1 MHDAYCLLPF
11 TSYYHPQTKGK
22 KRTTYRSKI
31 TTPDIKKAYRKQAQ
45 LYHPDKATRHNMT
58 TAEATSRFAEIAEA
72 YQTLVDTQSRYEY
85 DWELLEMEDEYEDE
99 RLFLEEEEKLQRRR
113 DQQYQQQSYEQQQ
126 QYNSASAHDY
136 GDNAYYD
143 ASSLYE
149 KIRNGASNFNTWKDN
164 IDPWAVFEDFFFQD
178 YTAQMG
184 GGSSSYSNTEEYYSY
199 QQHSQHPNQNNDR
212 SQSHHHHHHNMIP
225 PRISETTIHRGYD
238 PRFGAEVYTVLRRE
252 EYIHNDTNDRGQY
265 YYQMYGQDFVSGERL
280 DPYTGIIMQQ
290 YYSAV
295 TEPYFVEEGWAS
307 PTDFVGNDDSY
318 TAPYF
323 QHRQEES
330 GQRRD
335 EESRQSLQ
343 KRISS
348 SKLKE
353 GESFTPASSLDYPWI
368 SANGKYRAILTSS
381 CELQIVTNEG
391 NDEQQNDTRNDE
403 DNNNAQHI
411 TWSSETYIPSAQAHG
426 CYLSLNSLGR
436 LVLSVDYGSSIMN
449 SVGNSVLWN
458 TPVPPVIPHWNVCD
472 ESSNQKQQP
481 VTFQYYASL
490 DNDGVIA
497 VYRVRERIDDGSG
510 ASKAEKSST
519 TQRGSNK
526 NDKGLQSKLHIRSII
541 DKLGGVY
548 HHVSEASAQQGQT
561 KAAFAWDHIRY
572 RVIRTLASSSRPNAS
587 STQQQDSEHNDGGY
601 SRHECIFSTSPVG
614 CLAPGRT
621 ALHLTKK
628 LKQSFTQGVKTLDTQ
643 LDHFIS
649 VLTDPVE
656 SYYDS
661 DSDDY
666 NHFGYSST
674 NSAGDG
680 YFFSSKQLDDDDE
693 DILDTLLRVTGA
705 AGVQLGKVGMRGAQ
719 VGMHGAQVGMKHG
732 KKVAGKVVGKM
743 KKMMVD
749 DKEDDIDFF

>member
-1 MHDAYCLLPF
+1 MLIACLLHCVTLPH
-11 TSYYHPQTKGK
+11 YHPQTKGK

-58 TAEATSRFAEIAEA
+58 TAEATSRFSEIAEA

-99 RLFLEEEEKLQRRR
+99 RLFLEEEEKRQRRR

-126 QYNSASAHDY
+126 QYNDAHDY

-212 SQSHHHHHHNMIP
+212 SQSHHHHNMIP

-252 EYIHNDTNDRGQY
+252 DYIHNDTNDRGQY

-295 TEPYFVEEGWAS
+295 TEPYFVEEGWES
-307 PTDFVGNDDSY
+307 PTDFVGNDDSSY

-353 GESFTPASSLDYPWI
+353 GESFTPASSLDDPWI

-436 LVLSVDYGSSIMN
+436 LVLSVDYGSSIMS

-519 TQRGSNK
+519 TQRGSNN